1 MIWFKKEEKLI
12 GCVPLLSKEYN
23 SNEIRNMS
31 NNSAR
36 RISSLSEFV
45 MQIQAIS
52 YSYFREGEH
61 YKRPTANSLMNVSLD
76 ISKWECFSITSD
88 DERKKAYVDD
98 IFEVF
103 EKLSLYKVKELEI
116 EEVKNTIK
124 FLTDDIKGFNDSL
137 KYLLKVEIEESLN
150 RKLEETINNAE
161 SNTEYLE
168 KLKVLFKENDKV
180 LTNPIFKEPD
190 ENVLLYAEQ
199 ERNVKYDIF
208 YGTY

>member
-12 GCVPLLSKEYN
+12 GYVPLLSKEYN

-31 NNSAR
+31 KNSAR

-61 YKRPTANSLMNVSLD
+61 YKRPTANSLMNVSLH
-76 ISKWECFSITSD
+76 ISEWECFSITSD
-88 DERKKAYVDD
+88 DERKKTYIND

-103 EKLSLYKVKELEI
+103 ENLSLYKVKELEI

-150 RKLEETINNAE
+150 RKLEEAINNAE

-190 ENVLLYAEQ
+190 DKVLLDAEQ

-208 YGTY
+208 YGAS